1 MFLFVGSFAVFLLIG
16 VPIVLVLG
24 LSALVYLLVSGQ
36 THLLLAIPQRL
47 IAGVDQFILLTVPLF
62 ILAGNLMNAGGISE
76 RIIRFSQ
83 CAVGHFRGGLSLVNV
98 GSNVF
103 MAGVSG
109 SATADAAAT
118 GSVLIP
124 GMTKEG
130 YPLSYAAALTAAA
143 SIIGPLIPPS
153 IAFVVYGALSG
164 TSISALFLAGI
175 VPGLLLGLGLAGYAL
190 FAAYRHGYPKK
201 EWVGFGTFFRS
212 LLDTL
217 PIFFLPVLVIGGIRG
232 GIVTATEAAAIA
244 VIYSLLVSGIWYRTL
259 SIQHLVKSFIDS
271 AVMTS
276 GIMLVVAMASI
287 VSFVFGIEKIPQA
300 VVEGITSLTT
310 DKYVVLLLLN
320 IVFLILGCF
329 LEPIGAMIIT
339 MPLLL
344 ELAARFQFDLV
355 HLGMVVSTNL
365 VIGMITPPVGLCL
378 FVVCSVGKVSIEQ
391 ISRAILPMLL
401 VALTVLMLITYIPE
415 LVLFLPRVLGT

>member
-1 MFLFVGSFAVFLLIG
+1 MFLFLSGFAAFLLIG

-24 LSALVYLLVSGQ
+24 LSALSYLLISGQ

-47 IAGVDQFILLTVPLF
+47 IAGIDQFILLTVPLF
-62 ILAGNLMNAGGISE
+62 ILAGNLMNVGGISE

-109 SATADAAAT
+109 SATADAAAI

-124 GMTKEG
+124 GMTKQG
-130 YPLSYAAALTAAA
+130 YPLPYAAALTAAA

-164 TSISALFLAGI
+164 TSISALFIAGI
-175 VPGLLLGLGLAGYAL
+175 VPGLLMGLGLAGYAL
-190 FAAYRHGYPKK
+190 FTAYRRGYPKSQ
-201 EWVGFGTFFRS
+201 WVGWRVFFRAF
-212 LLDTL
+212 LDTL
-217 PIFFLPVLVIGGIRG
+217 PLFFLPVLIIGGIRG
-232 GIVTATEAAAIA
+232 GVVTATEAAAIA
-244 VIYSLLVSGIWYRTL
+244 VIYALLVSALWYRSL
-259 SIQHLVKSFIDS
+259 SIQHIVTSLIDS

-300 VVEGITSLTT
+300 VVNGIMSLTS
-310 DKYVVLLLLN
+310 DKYVVLLLIN

-344 ELAARFQFDLV
+344 ELAAKFQFDPV
-355 HLGMVVSTNL
+355 HLGMIVCTNL
-365 VIGMITPPVGLCL
+365 VIGIITPPVGLCL
-378 FVVCSVGKVSIEQ
+378 FVVCTVGKVSIEET
-391 ISRAILPMLL
+391 SRAILPMVL
-401 VALTVLMLITYIPE
+401 VALTVLFAITYVPE
-415 LVLFLPRVLGT
+415 LVLYLPRVLGT